1 MSNLTS
7 IIAIVQIIIGAVALF
22 FPAIG
27 INQSVASGLI
37 ALGLSTL
44 GISQKMGNNA
54 NTQVGNVKGVW

>member
-1 MSNLTS
+1 MNITS

-27 INQSVASGLI
+27 INSSVASGLI

-44 GISQKMGNNA
+44 GISQKIASQN
-54 NTQVGNVKGVW
+54 VGNVGNVW